1 MSKLYALVT
10 GASRGIGKA
19 VALELAGMGYHIL
32 VNYKSNE
39 VLAKEVCEQIR
50 EKGVSADLLQFDVG
64 NQAETERVLQ
74 NWMTENTD
82 SFIEVL
88 VNNAGIRKDNLL
100 MWMKDE
106 EWNDV
111 LGASLH
117 GFFYLTR
124 IVIKPMLSKRYGRI
138 INIVSLSGVK
148 GMAGQVNYSA
158 AKAGMIGATKSLAQ
172 EVAKRK
178 ITVNA
183 VAPGFIQTDMTAD
196 LQEDMYKKLIP
207 MERFGNAEEVA
218 SVVGFLASS
227 KASYIT
233 GEVIHVN
240 GGLYT

>member
-1 MSKLYALVT
+1 
-10 GASRGIGKA
+10 
-19 VALELAGMGYHIL
+19 
-32 VNYKSNE
+32 
-39 VLAKEVCEQIR
+39 
-50 EKGVSADLLQFDVG
+50 
-64 NQAETERVLQ
+64 
-74 NWMTENTD
+74 
-82 SFIEVL
+82 
-88 VNNAGIRKDNLL
+88 
-100 MWMKDE
+100 
-106 EWNDV
+106 
-111 LGASLH
+111 
-117 GFFYLTR
+117 
-124 IVIKPMLSKRYGRI
+124 
-138 INIVSLSGVK
+138 
-148 GMAGQVNYSA
+148 MAGQVNYSA

>member
-106 EWNDV
+106 EWNV
-111 LGASLH
+111 LS
-117 GFFYLTR
+117 
-124 IVIKPMLSKRYGRI
+124 
-138 INIVSLSGVK
+138 
-148 GMAGQVNYSA
+148 
-158 AKAGMIGATKSLAQ
+158 
-172 EVAKRK
+172 
-178 ITVNA
+178 
-183 VAPGFIQTDMTAD
+183 
-196 LQEDMYKKLIP
+196 
-207 MERFGNAEEVA
+207 
-218 SVVGFLASS
+218 
-227 KASYIT
+227 
-233 GEVIHVN
+233 
-240 GGLYT
+240 